1 MNYKGLDD
9 MKLVLNTSYGCPAL
23 TKDALEYLGIEKLSQ
38 LSRKDEK
45 LIDLIKNC
53 KSYNFKVQP
62 DYSSLEVVDVEDCA
76 TFEIINYDGIESI
89 VPIVRK

>member
-1 MNYKGLDD
+1 

-23 TKDALEYLGIEKLSQ
+23 TKDALEYLGVVKLSQ
-38 LSRKDEK
+38 ISRNDER
-45 LIDLIKNC
+45 LIHMIKNS

-62 DYSSLEVVDVEDCA
+62 DYSSLEVVEVEDCE

>member
-9 MKLVLNTSYGCPAL
+9 MKLVLNISYGCPAL

-45 LIDLIKNC
+45 LIDLIKNHQA
-53 KSYNFKVQP
+53 YNFKVQP
-62 DYSSLEVVDVEDCA
+62 DYSSLEVVEVEDCA

-89 VPIVRK
+89 VPIVRS